1 MSMLLL
7 ERWPSPHLSWLAHL
21 VEIIMILLYFII
33 SLVDFSYSSVPYPCP
48 PQQVTLYVIRNDH
61 QPLDVMTFSVYCV
74 EQSMQVEWTVTN
86 TWVWNHSFFSLQWN
100 EKINWLTS
108 TRNKCLRFFFPIK
121 RQCYAAKCNNCR
133 KM

>member
-33 SLVDFSYSSVPYPCP
+33 LLVGFSDSSVPYPCP

-61 QPLDVMTFSVYCV
+61 QGLDVMTFSVYCV
-74 EQSMQVEWTVTN
+74 EQSMQVE
-86 TWVWNHSFFSLQWN
+86 
-100 EKINWLTS
+100 
-108 TRNKCLRFFFPIK
+108 
-121 RQCYAAKCNNCR
+121 
-133 KM
+133 